1 MGTDKISRLI
11 LPKGLLERFTV
22 LRIEELSI
30 ISTKKLS
37 YHIWLDEKNTLP
49 KEYGGY
55 ESKGFYPEKQIQDFP
70 IRGKAVFLHIR
81 RRRWRDKTGIKPDIK
96 SDYKFEAKG
105 VMLTEELAT
114 FLKGG
119 SLNS

>member
-1 MGTDKISRLI
+1 MEIEKISSLI
-11 LPKGLLERFTV
+11 LPNGLLEQFGV
-22 LRIEELSI
+22 VRIEELSI
-30 ISTKKLS
+30 ITTKKLS

-49 KEYGGY
+49 TEYGGY

-81 RRRWRDKTGIKPDIK
+81 IRRWRDKTGIRPDVK
-96 SDYKFEAKG
+96 SDYKFKAKG

-114 FLKGG
+114 FLKG
-119 SLNS
+119 